1 MMYPAGGIKP
11 GCVHIPAF
19 TADGSA
25 IRFATHTGVIARLD
39 RATQYAAASVIEPK
53 SRGVLD
59 PRLRG
64 DDEFAAAARAAR
76 HHAFFFTSLTLEKTM
91 PSARSLV

>member
-25 IRFATHTGVIARLD
+25 IRFASVIARLD

-59 PRLRG
+59 PAFAGMTSSLRRR
-64 DDEFAAAARAAR
+64 EQRAV
-76 HHAFFFTSLTLEKTM
+76 T
-91 PSARSLV
+91 PSSSRP